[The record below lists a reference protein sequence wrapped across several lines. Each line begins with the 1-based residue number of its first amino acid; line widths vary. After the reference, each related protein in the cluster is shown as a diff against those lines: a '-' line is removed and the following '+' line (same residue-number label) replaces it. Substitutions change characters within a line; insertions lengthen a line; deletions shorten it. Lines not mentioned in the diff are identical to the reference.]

1 MAIKVRSLE
10 ETVQRWSEK
19 AAAGATYYASGVK
32 GAGEDWLKGALGA
45 GAAYKSG
52 ISAGNIQQLFE
63 GGIKK
68 AGSEKYVRK
77 ATTVGPGRFSEG
89 VSVGAP
95 DFRIGVDPF
104 LAVIAGTTLTTRG
117 ARGAEVN
124 WSRVKQVGDPLHKKR
139 LALRAAGG

>member
-10 ETVQRWSEK
+10 ETAKRWTEK
-19 AAAGATYYASGVK
+19 AAAGAAYYASGVA
-32 GAGEDWLKGALGA
+32 GAGEDWLRGAVNA

-52 ISAGNIQQLFE
+52 VSAGNIQQLFE
-63 GGIKK
+63 GGIKR
-68 AGSEKYVRK
+68 AGSAKYVRK
-77 ATTVGPGRFSEG
+77 ATGPGAERFPGG
-89 VSVGAP
+89 VTAGEQ
-95 DFRIGVDPF
+95 DFRTGVDPF
-104 LAVIAGTTLTTRG
+104 LAAIAGITLTPRG

>member
-1 MAIKVRSLE
+1 MIKVRSLE
-10 ETVQRWSEK
+10 DTVKRWTEK
-19 AAAGATYYASGVK
+19 AAAGATYYESGVK
-32 GAGEDWLKGALGA
+32 GAGEDWLKGTIAA
-45 GAAYKSG
+45 GGAYKSG

-63 GGIKK
+63 GGVRK

-77 ATTVGPGRFSEG
+77 ASGVGPARFSEG
-89 VSVGAP
+89 VGAGAP
-95 DFRIGVDPF
+95 DFRTGVDPF
-104 LAVIAGTTLTTRG
+104 LSTIAGITLTTRG